1 MCRAQIQRV
10 IMRSPPYGFELFDD
24 CATCKW
30 RDESFF
36 CNLEPEALKSLESM
50 VFTNVYPDGA
60 VLFSEGQPARGA
72 FLVCHGSAKLSISS
86 GEGKTLITK
95 ITAPGE
101 LLGLSSALSGHPY
114 KATAE
119 TIEPSQVNF
128 VRREDLLRFIHEH
141 HAACGNVA
149 RQLTHDCETD
159 EDHIRAI
166 GLSHSAGEKLANL
179 ILTWCAEHGK
189 AGEGGIRVQ
198 MLMTHEDI
206 SQLIGT
212 SRETVTRLL
221 KEFREK
227 KLISIKGATM
237 TVHNRAALESLVLL

>member
-1 MCRAQIQRV
+1 MV
-10 IMRSPPYGFELFDD
+10 LRSPPYGFELFDD
-24 CATCKW
+24 CVACKW
-30 RDESFF
+30 RTEEFF
-36 CNLEPEALKSLESM
+36 CNLETDTLKALESIA
-50 VFTNVYPDGA
+50 FTNVYPDGA
-60 VLFSEGQPARGA
+60 VLFAEGQPARGV
-72 FLVCHGSAKLSISS
+72 FLMCHGSAKLSISS
-86 GEGKTLITK
+86 GDGKTLITK
-95 ITAPGE
+95 ITEPGE
-101 LLGLSSALSGHPY
+101 LLGLCSALSGHPY
-114 KATAE
+114 KSTAE

-141 HAACGNVA
+141 HSACGNVA
-149 RQLTHDCETD
+149 RQLTNDIETD
-159 EDHIRAI
+159 EEHIRAI

-179 ILTWCAEHGK
+179 ILQWCAEHGK
-189 AGEGGIRVQ
+189 PGESGIRVQ

-227 KLISIKGATM
+227 KLISIKGATL